1 MADETEII
9 LPEGFRR
16 VEYLQS
22 SGTQY
27 ITTDYYPEAGQKYI
41 SMDIEFIKISTQWS
55 GNKHL
60 FYASEYGN
68 PDGAYDILYGCA
80 LNFGGANNQ
89 QYEHFFWVGGDRD
102 DNNSICSAKWAADTV
117 LNRNTL
123 EIKGNTCTYGSQTV
137 DIING
142 GTRAGTTPLTIF
154 GAPNKPIG
162 CYAMCLY
169 EFKMG
174 TFEDD
179 QVSVSLHLIPCLDT
193 DGVPCMY
200 DLVEGKAYY
209 NAGTGQFNYPKN
221 YNENTPYELPA
232 GYIKCA
238 YLQSNGTQWINT
250 GHIPNADTGVYLKAQ
265 HLSYGDFIPFGSWE
279 NSSSYYYPLRFNT
292 NSKANVYSFGTTYQL
307 SFYYDRS
314 DDLIFTSTMNLYN
327 DRTVNFWSEDTNWF
341 DIIPVDF
348 TTTFTRPLWL
358 FSYNMDDM
366 AINATY
372 GAFGGRIFR
381 AKITQGEALI
391 HDYVPCLDD
400 SGRPCMY
407 DLIEQTPLYN
417 QSSGEEFQYAIEHQL
432 PSDFFKL
439 KYLEDTGI
447 QFIDTGVIPTNETGL
462 YVDAQQITHTSGHAM
477 GSGLDT
483 SSNGFGV
490 PRFLKGTANSCGF
503 MWKTWNSYGNIGC
516 GTRFEGYLNLYNDR
530 TATLKTAGTTE
541 KNNTLGELGFTPTVS
556 IYMFKSNHSTL
567 REWKGRIYRAKI
579 TQGTELIRDFVPA
592 YDTRSSKPCMY
603 DLINNVAYY
612 NDGTGEFLYNRDFE
626 GTYTGYGVMGG
637 IGNRLGYIQE
647 ESGDDI

>member
-22 SGTQY
+22 LISTNGAYAIDTGIKPNQNTGFWVDFNEIYDTTTGTQQSIFGGRNGSSNKELQLTRY
-27 ITTDYYPEAGQKYI
+27 TNGILRFNTGSYSANFNLRTRYQISLKNRVFTHYDGTQTTLPDTEWQSDYNIYLFCLNNGGQLCQGG
-41 SMDIEFIKISTQWS
+41 STQIYRI
-55 GNKHL
+55 K
-60 FYASEYGN
+60 FYDSDN
-68 PDGAYDILYGCA
+68 LI
-80 LNFGGANNQ
+80 
-89 QYEHFFWVGGDRD
+89 RD
-102 DNNSICSAKWAADTV
+102 
-117 LNRNTL
+117 
-123 EIKGNTCTYGSQTV
+123 
-137 DIING
+137 
-142 GTRAGTTPLTIF
+142 F
-154 GAPNKPIG
+154 
-162 CYAMCLY
+162 
-169 EFKMG
+169 
-174 TFEDD
+174 
-179 QVSVSLHLIPCLDT
+179 IPCLDT
-193 DGVPCMY
+193 DDVPCMY

-209 NAGTGQFNYPKN
+209 NKGTGKLLTNEPFLENYPFLNNN
-221 YNENTPYELPA
+221 YSLPA
-232 GYIKCA
+232 GYKKCV

-250 GHIPNADTGVYLKAQ
+250 QVIPDNETGLYFKALQ
-265 HLSYGDFIPFGSWE
+265 LSYGNLVPMGVEENDYAIYPPRYSNKDLYYRWGSAAINMMTWD
-279 NSSSYYYPLRFNT
+279 
-292 NSKANVYSFGTTYQL
+292 KA
-307 SFYYDRS
+307 
-314 DDLIFTSTMNLYN
+314 DDLIFSSYLNFYN
-327 DRTVNFWSEDTNWF
+327 SKIVKFNSDDTDVHF
-341 DIIPVDF
+341 HMQAQAG
-348 TTTFTRPLWL
+348 TFTIPIWL
-358 FSYNMDDM
+358 FSINYN
-366 AINATY
+366 AISGKWA
-372 GAFGGRIFR
+372 GRIYR
-381 AKITQGEALI
+381 AQITQGETLI

-417 QSSGEEFQYAIEHQL
+417 QSGGEEFQYAIEHQL
-432 PSDFFKL
+432 PSDFSKL

-462 YVDAQQITHTSGHAM
+462 YVDAQQITHTNGHAM

-490 PRFLKGTANSCGF
+490 PRYLKGNANSCGF